1 MKTPSED
8 LIQDLIE
15 RTRQTL
21 NATENLKQEPID
33 LLNWKP
39 APERWS
45 VLECIEHLNLYGDFY
60 LPEIAR
66 RIRESQ
72 KPAEPYFSAG
82 LLGDYFAKSMLP
94 KEKLNKMKT
103 FDDKNPNGSDL
114 SLYTIDRF
122 IAQQKELLVLLN
134 KSRSVSLNK
143 TKTSISIS
151 KLITLRLGDTIRVV
165 IYHNQ
170 RHLVQANKVLSLQAS
185 PELLKV

>member
-1 MKTPSED
+1 MKTLSED

-21 NATENLKQEPID
+21 NATEILKQEPFD

-72 KPAEPYFSAG
+72 KPAEPYFKPG

-94 KEKLNKMKT
+94 REKLNKMKT
-103 FDDKNPNGSDL
+103 FADKNPNASDL
-114 SLYTIDRF
+114 TIDSMDRF
-122 IAQQKELLVLLN
+122 ISQQKELLVLLN
-134 KSRSVSLNK
+134 KSRSVSLSK
-143 TKTSISIS
+143 TKTAISIS
-151 KLITLRLGDTIRVV
+151 KLITLRLGDTFRVV

-170 RHLVQANKVLSLQAS
+170 RHLVQANKVLNLQAK
-185 PELLKV
+185 PEVVKA